1 MAKSTVPGSVWELL
15 PKAGPPSPLLQAA
28 KAAIQAAAKVRRR
41 MARRRGAC
49 RVSGFTVLKLP
60 ETNRCR
66 PVCRIRA
73 LQTKFINSRR
83 KLYSFPSISGMS
95 RGADVG
101 VLRHSGDTPAL
112 RILQPIVNTD
122 DLWG

>member
-28 KAAIQAAAKVRRR
+28 KAAMQAAAKARRR

-60 ETNRCR
+60 ETWSLAARLSQSRLTNEIYQLTAQVIQLSVDFWNVAGGRRRCPETFR
-66 PVCRIRA
+66 
-73 LQTKFINSRR
+73 
-83 KLYSFPSISGMS
+83 
-95 RGADVG
+95 
-101 VLRHSGDTPAL
+101 
-112 RILQPIVNTD
+112 
-122 DLWG
+122 